1 MGRDIYQMSV
11 NETPLLSVEWETTSA
26 VKIFSS
32 HPRSKLD
39 FTSQNVI
46 LDVAESHDRA
56 IFPFSLQ
63 KKKSNQNIFIPGTQS
78 KH

>member
-11 NETPLLSVEWETTSA
+11 NETPLLSMEWETTSA
-26 VKIFSS
+26 VKTLSS
-32 HPRSKLD
+32 HPRPKLD

-46 LDVAESHDRA
+46 LDVAETHHRA

-63 KKKSNQNIFIPGTQS
+63 KKKAIKTS
-78 KH
+78 